1 MFLGVTILIVVLS
14 VMNGFD
20 KEIKKRTLNVLP
32 HMSVYRESG
41 ITDWTTLGEK
51 ILEIKGIQSYSP
63 LVEGYVLISSSSLSQ
78 GALLQ
83 GISPLHETRSSEIDQ
98 HMLVGKIKDLK
109 VGEFG
114 VIIGSILANALNVKV
129 GEPVIF
135 SLTKLNITPMG
146 IFPRYKRFYVKGIY
160 KVGSQ
165 VDSGLAII
173 NYEDAQRLFLLGK
186 NVNGIK
192 LKLSDP
198 IAANKITPYLKA
210 NIDPSYT
217 IKTWATEMTALFNA
231 IKMEKRFVALL
242 LSIIIVIA
250 GFNIVACLILTVS
263 SKRRDIAIL
272 RTLGAQA
279 STIATIFMMKG
290 FIIGLL
296 GVISGSIFGCFLAK
310 NIGEIVSWVESI
322 AGLHIFDPNIFFIVK
337 IPSVLVWAD
346 ILSIC
351 FFSIMLSILASI
363 YPAYQASKILPAEV
377 LRHDRRR

>member
-1 MFLGVTILIVVLS
+1 
-14 VMNGFD
+14 
-20 KEIKKRTLNVLP
+20 
-32 HMSVYRESG
+32 
-41 ITDWTTLGEK
+41 
-51 ILEIKGIQSYSP
+51 
-63 LVEGYVLISSSSLSQ
+63 
-78 GALLQ
+78 
-83 GISPLHETRSSEIDQ
+83 
-98 HMLVGKIKDLK
+98 
-109 VGEFG
+109 
-114 VIIGSILANALNVKV
+114 
-129 GEPVIF
+129 
-135 SLTKLNITPMG
+135 MG

-192 LKLSDP
+192 LKLSAP

>member
-1 MFLGVTILIVVLS
+1 
-14 VMNGFD
+14 
-20 KEIKKRTLNVLP
+20 
-32 HMSVYRESG
+32 
-41 ITDWTTLGEK
+41 
-51 ILEIKGIQSYSP
+51 
-63 LVEGYVLISSSSLSQ
+63 
-78 GALLQ
+78 
-83 GISPLHETRSSEIDQ
+83 
-98 HMLVGKIKDLK
+98 MLVGKIKDLK